1 MSLPLIP
8 MPTGK
13 GRGALMST
21 EESGK
26 EILCEGRYL
35 RMVKEGR
42 WEYVERRKAT
52 GVVGIVAVTGGGDL
66 LLVEQQRTSL
76 HGPVIEL
83 PAGLVGDN
91 DQSEDD
97 FAAAAARELL
107 EETGYEAARME
118 LLTEGPSSSG
128 LSNEVVTFFM
138 AHGVERRH
146 AGGGVE
152 GEQITV
158 HEVPVGAAHAW
169 LQGRRS
175 AGVHIDPRIYI
186 GLYFVGRGR

>member
-1 MSLPLIP
+1 MS
-8 MPTGK
+8 M
-13 GRGALMST
+13 
-21 EESGK
+21 EEAGK

-35 RMVKEGR
+35 RFVKEGR
-42 WEYVERRKAT
+42 WEYVERRKAA

-66 LLVEQQRTSL
+66 LLVEQQRMSL

-91 DQSEDD
+91 DHSESD

-138 AHGVERRH
+138 AHGVTKRH

-152 GEQITV
+152 GEEITV
-158 HEVPVGAAHAW
+158 HEIPVRAAHEW
-169 LQGRRS
+169 LEARRQ
-175 AGVHIDPRIYI
+175 AGAHIDPRIYI